1 MPTLPLLIEAMG
13 QPGFFPD
20 SAVPVELRQT
30 HISYVF
36 LVGEFVYKVKKPVRF
51 TFLDYSTLEQR
62 HHFCQ
67 EEVRLNRRLAPTV
80 YLGVVPILKGH
91 GGFVLGNG
99 IAEPE
104 TRTVAE
110 YAVKMRRLPEDR
122 MLDALVKACKIGVSE
137 IEAIARKLVSF
148 HLAASADRAPI
159 YGAPDSIWQKLSDNF
174 TETEPF
180 IGKTISQS
188 KFTSIQDFSVAS
200 MNERRTLFEIRI
212 HEKRIREGHGDLRAE
227 HICLTEP
234 IAVFDCIEFS
244 ESLRYCDV
252 ASEIAFLA
260 MDLDFLGAHELSE
273 RLVTTYATTAQDK
286 TFLTLIP
293 FYKCYRA
300 FVRGKVESLK
310 SREKEVSE
318 LERERAAAQAK
329 RYFRLSY
336 RYAKGAPPPSLL
348 IVCGLAGTGKSTITR
363 ILRDLTGFEVLN
375 SDAVRKR
382 IRGISTTA
390 RISHDDRSNLYS
402 DSFTQLTYGT
412 LLAEAERSL
421 RAGRGMIVDATF
433 KDPEHR
439 RLFLESAQRMGVPV
453 LFVECQAHKQE
464 VLRRLRRRVIQ
475 ADEVSDATVKVYLQ
489 QWGEFVPLSEIAD
502 HCHIRFD
509 TERDWENELKR
520 VEDFLYNQSTCS

>member
-1 MPTLPLLIEAMG
+1 MPTLPPLIDAMG
-13 QPGFFPD
+13 QPQFYPGC
-20 SAVPVELRQT
+20 STPVELRQT

-36 LVGEFVYKVKKPVRF
+36 LVGEFVYKIKKPVRF
-51 TFLDYSTLEQR
+51 TFLDYSTLERR

-80 YLGVVPILKGH
+80 YLDVVPILKVQ
-91 GGFVLGNG
+91 GGFVLGKENG
-99 IAEPE
+99 APE
-104 TRTVAE
+104 ECTVAE
-110 YAVKMRRLPEDR
+110 YAVKMRRLPKDR
-122 MLDALVKACKIGVSE
+122 MLDALVKAGKIGVHE
-137 IEAIARKLVSF
+137 IDAIARKLVSF
-148 HLAASADRAPI
+148 HLAASVDRAPI
-159 YGAPDSIWQKLSDNF
+159 YGASDSIWQRLSDNF
-174 TETEPF
+174 KETEPF

-200 MNERRTLFEIRI
+200 MNEHRTLFETRI

-227 HICLTEP
+227 HICLTDK

-244 ESLRYCDV
+244 ERLRYCDV

-273 RLVTTYATTAQDK
+273 RLVTTYATTAQDR

-300 FVRGKVESLK
+300 YVRGKVESLK
-310 SREKEVSE
+310 SREKEVPE
-318 LERERAAAQAK
+318 LERERAAAQAE

-336 RYAKGAPPPSLL
+336 RYANGAPPPSLL
-348 IVCGLAGTGKSTITR
+348 IVCGLAGTGKSTVAR
-363 ILRDLTGFEVLN
+363 ILSDLTGFEALN

-382 IRGISTTA
+382 LGGISATA
-390 RISHDDRSNLYS
+390 RISHDYQAGLYS

-453 LFVECQAHKQE
+453 LFVECQLPKQE
-464 VLRRLRRRVIQ
+464 VLRRLRRRVKRP
-475 ADEVSDATVKVYLQ
+475 DEVSDATVEVYLRQ
-489 QWGEFVPLSEIAD
+489 RGEFVPLSEIAN
-502 HCHIRFD
+502 HRHIRVN
-509 TERDWENELKR
+509 TERNLEKELKR
-520 VEDFLYNQSTCS
+520 VEEFLYNPPSSS